1 MKKNENQSDHSIK
14 ALDNLDY
21 WERRRVI
28 NQLDKGIRK
37 VSKLLKQKRNEV
49 QQIQNAKKAANAKKG

>member
-1 MKKNENQSDHSIK
+1 MKKNKNQSDHGIK

-28 NQLDKGIRK
+28 NQLDKGIKK

-49 QQIQNAKKAANAKKG
+49 QQIENAKKAANAKKG

>member
-1 MKKNENQSDHSIK
+1 MKKNKNQPDHRQQL
-14 ALDNLDY
+14 LDNLDY

>member
-1 MKKNENQSDHSIK
+1 MKKNKNHPDHRQQL
-14 ALDNLDY
+14 LDNLDY

-28 NQLDKGIRK
+28 NQLDKGIKK

>member
-1 MKKNENQSDHSIK
+1 MKKNENQSDRSIK

-49 QQIQNAKKAANAKKG
+49 QQIENAKKAANAKKG

>member
-1 MKKNENQSDHSIK
+1 MKKNKNQPDHRQQL
-14 ALDNLDY
+14 LDNLDY
-21 WERRRVI
+21 WERRRVM
-28 NQLDKGIRK
+28 NQLDKSIRK